1 MEDWA
6 PPAEFRCV
14 ARPLPTTPLTR
25 GPVSSRDG
33 RRAWRK
39 AVERTLDWVEIS

>member
-14 ARPLPTTPLTR
+14 ARPLPITPLTG

-33 RRAWRK
+33 GRAWRK